1 MDDKKLLDE
10 IETYCGAS
18 GMKPSTL
25 GLKSLGNSRF
35 VDRLRR
41 RIVKSEED
49 ATAVRAFMRDNP
61 PAPRPAIRRRK

>member
-1 MDDKKLLDE
+1 MDEKALLAE
-10 IETYCGAS
+10 ITAYCEAS

-41 RIVKSEED
+41 RIAKSEED
-49 ATAVRAFMRDNP
+49 AAAVRAFMAANP
-61 PAPRPAIRRRK
+61 PAKRPAIRRGK